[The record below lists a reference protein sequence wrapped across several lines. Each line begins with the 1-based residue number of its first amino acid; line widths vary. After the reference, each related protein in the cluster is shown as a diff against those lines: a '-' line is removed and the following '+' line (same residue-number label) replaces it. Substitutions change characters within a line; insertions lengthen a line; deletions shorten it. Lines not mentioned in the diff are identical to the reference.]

1 MARPVR
7 IEYPGAVYHVI
18 CRGNNRQAIFR
29 DEQDRIRY
37 LEKLSF
43 YCRDKSVDLLS
54 YCLLGIARRHSDVG
68 LGELARYLQVKELS
82 TRHAVR
88 WAEERMKNDRGFARQ
103 LRRALKIL
111 NHSSIQA

>member
-7 IEYPGAVYHVI
+7 IEYPGAVCHVI

-43 YCRDKSVDLLS
+43 YCQDKSVDLLS
-54 YCLLGIARRHSDVG
+54 YCLLGNHVHLLLETPQG
-68 LGELARYLQVKELS
+68 NLS
-82 TRHAVR
+82 K
-88 WAEERMKNDRGFARQ
+88 MM
-103 LRRALKIL
+103 
-111 NHSSIQA
+111 QAFQSPA